1 MHKTNQF
8 FRVDE
13 VATLLRVSKAM
24 VYKLC
29 RTGALPALRV
39 GRRVVIPAEN
49 LEQFLQQN
57 RQVDAPRNQSVSSD
71 NK

>member
-1 MHKTNQF
+1 MQKTNQF
-8 FRVDE
+8 LRVDE
-13 VATLLRVSKAM
+13 VAALLRVSKAM

-39 GRRVVIPAEN
+39 GCRIIIPAEN
-49 LEQFLQQN
+49 LEKFLQQN
-57 RQVDAPRNQSVSSD
+57 RQVDTPHNQSVSSD